1 MRTKRELM
9 REILETAV
17 IESVKQDC
25 EVVYYDVEVDEEMH
39 RLQVITGQ
47 FVVKFYHLEDEDSDY
62 SSSCPHLVCTFS
74 PWEIEEALDTFFMMD
89 GETGELH
96 VDESEIELGIDE
108 EENYE
113 LEAKDDKEQS
123 KLTLAVEEAKK
134 EAKIEVLTKLKARYV
149 NLYNQYIG
157 GESSNAY
164 DLGGAL
170 ACNACI
176 ISIENMLEDL
186 K

>member
-9 REILETAV
+9 TEILETAV

-25 EVVYYDVEVDEEMH
+25 EVIYYDVEVHEEMH

-47 FVVKFYHLEDEDSDY
+47 FVVEFYHLEDEDSDY

-96 VDESEIELGIDE
+96 VDESKIELGIDSDFTP
-108 EENYE
+108 
-113 LEAKDDKEQS
+113 EAKPEITREDI
-123 KLTLAVEEAKK
+123 EEARR
-134 EAKIEVLTKLKARYV
+134 EAQIEMLHRIKTYSLSVSFENAKNLNKTGNCFYDGKIEAYKDINEMCEAL
-149 NLYNQYIG
+149 LYRL
-157 GESSNAY
+157 GE
-164 DLGGAL
+164 
-170 ACNACI
+170 
-176 ISIENMLEDL
+176 ED
-186 K
+186 

>member
-9 REILETAV
+9 TEILETAV

-25 EVVYYDVEVDEEMH
+25 EVVYYDVEVHEEMH

-47 FVVKFYHLEDEDSDY
+47 FVVEFYHLEDEDSDY

-96 VDESEIELGIDE
+96 VDESKIELGIDSDFTP
-108 EENYE
+108 
-113 LEAKDDKEQS
+113 EAKPEITREDI
-123 KLTLAVEEAKK
+123 EEAKR
-134 EAKIEVLTKLKARYV
+134 EAQIEMLHRIKTYSLSVSFENAKNLNKTGNCFYDGKIEAYKDINEMCEAL
-149 NLYNQYIG
+149 LYRL
-157 GESSNAY
+157 GE
-164 DLGGAL
+164 
-170 ACNACI
+170 
-176 ISIENMLEDL
+176 ED
-186 K
+186 

>member
-9 REILETAV
+9 TEILETAV

-25 EVVYYDVEVDEEMH
+25 EVIYYDVEVHEEMH

-47 FVVKFYHLEDEDSDY
+47 FVVEFYHLEDEDSDY

-96 VDESEIELGIDE
+96 VDESKIELGIDSDFTP
-108 EENYE
+108 
-113 LEAKDDKEQS
+113 EAKPEITREDI
-123 KLTLAVEEAKK
+123 EEAKR
-134 EAKIEVLTKLKARYV
+134 EAQIEMVHRIKTYSLSVSFENAKNLNKTGNCFYDGKIEAYKDINEMCEAL
-149 NLYNQYIG
+149 LYRL
-157 GESSNAY
+157 GE
-164 DLGGAL
+164 
-170 ACNACI
+170 
-176 ISIENMLEDL
+176 ED
-186 K
+186 

>member
-9 REILETAV
+9 TEILETAV

-25 EVVYYDVEVDEEMH
+25 EVVYYDVEVHEEMH

-47 FVVKFYHLEDEDSDY
+47 FVVEFYHLEDEDSDY

-96 VDESEIELGIDE
+96 VD
-108 EENYE
+108 
-113 LEAKDDKEQS
+113 
-123 KLTLAVEEAKK
+123 
-134 EAKIEVLTKLKARYV
+134 
-149 NLYNQYIG
+149 
-157 GESSNAY
+157 
-164 DLGGAL
+164 
-170 ACNACI
+170 
-176 ISIENMLEDL
+176 
-186 K
+186 